1 MLFTRYDPKASAS
14 VERIEGTETVE
25 QSASSDEKESSLSEA
40 SPGSDAM
47 GQMQNEELSILSVT
61 MKPMRF
67 ITLKNGRKYF
77 EGGVLP
83 SGYVVTSIDLKKV
96 VLTKGNEVK
105 ELQLK

>member
-1 MLFTRYDPKASAS
+1 MKLWLQWKKKASEQN
-14 VERIEGTETVE
+14 VDET
-25 QSASSDEKESSLSEA
+25 A
-40 SPGSDAM
+40 
-47 GQMQNEELSILSVT
+47 ILSVT

-83 SGYVVTSIDLKKV
+83 SGYVVSSIDLNKV
-96 VLTKGNEVK
+96 VLMKGSEVK